1 MYVEAFGLSEVNT
14 GSKSI
19 WGCDLKSAALTSV
32 QLLTPKSA
40 QADALLWEKEK
51 EVKKKKKQLQKEKY
65 REDNRFG
72 TEAWDVEITL
82 TIGLTTATHQSKI
95 PLWSLSA
102 WTPLTACYKKRLTA
116 QMTITQG
123 CRGKCFP
130 SQYSDSRR
138 VTSRRSDRW
147 ASSCITSWTW
157 RALTARSY
165 SGTPAVIWAPLY

>member
-1 MYVEAFGLSEVNT
+1 M
-14 GSKSI
+14 
-19 WGCDLKSAALTSV
+19 
-32 QLLTPKSA
+32 
-40 QADALLWEKEK
+40 
-51 EVKKKKKQLQKEKY
+51 
-65 REDNRFG
+65 
-72 TEAWDVEITL
+72 EITL

-130 SQYSDSRR
+130 VQYSDGRR

-147 ASSCITSWTW
+147 ASLCITSWTW
-157 RALTARSY
+157 RELSARSY
-165 SGTPAVIWAPLY
+165 SGTLAVIWAPLLLIMHLTQTSQLLSSWFFSPPCYHISSLLSVEQLWHSLSPQDNSCGQKKWDLLIVSTEVKAITGSKMCALCLSVT

>member
-1 MYVEAFGLSEVNT
+1 MRLWFKIRSPDLCTAFNPQVSPSRCIAVGKRK
-14 GSKSI
+14 GS
-19 WGCDLKSAALTSV
+19 
-32 QLLTPKSA
+32 
-40 QADALLWEKEK
+40 
-51 EVKKKKKQLQKEKY
+51 KKKKKQLQKEKY